1 MANTDHIKYRETLI
15 VIVLGFSI
23 LSLILEK
30 DWLLFAA
37 LGTGVAGML
46 SMQLNRWIHLGWFF
60 IGEKLGFVV
69 SKIILGAVFY
79 LVLLPMAG
87 LSKLFRKDLMNL
99 KPSDKSGY
107 HRRDHLYNPEDFENM
122 W

>member
-30 DWLLFAA
+30 DWLLFTA

-69 SKIILGAVFY
+69 SKIILGAVFC

-87 LSKLFRKDLMNL
+87 LSKLFRKDVMNL
-99 KPSDKSGY
+99 KPSDKSDY
-107 HRRDHLYNPEDFENM
+107 HQRDHLYNPEDFENM